1 MHVAGLTVRTE
12 LPISRPVVLR
22 SPLTERGARGFGHPG
37 QVRHSPEFERF
48 GAFAEVFRQD
58 PTARTGRAW
67 YLELLNLQNN
77 GAGAVQVVARCLSKA
92 ERAPDAIEALLLGP
106 EGWRPQL
113 VGCVSALLADPGV
126 RPVDVLGQAASSYSW
141 VSPQL
146 LVTAALVGRD
156 DWVARAEQGIAERH
170 DLKAAAALAAL
181 ADPVPPRIVA
191 LAELD
196 TVGGDQLALRW
207 KRAVGAA
214 FDNAGFDRGW

>member
-1 MHVAGLTVRTE
+1 MR
-12 LPISRPVVLR
+12 R
-22 SPLTERGARGFGHPG
+22 
-37 QVRHSPEFERF
+37 SPEFERF
-48 GAFAEVFRQD
+48 GAFAEVFSSGPD
-58 PTARTGRAW
+58 GKNGPAW
-67 YLELLNLQNN
+67 YLKLLNLQNN

-113 VGCVSALLADPGV
+113 VGCVSALLADPGL
-126 RPVDVLGQAASSYSW
+126 RPVDTLGQAASSYSW

-156 DWVARAEQGIAERH
+156 DWVTRAEQGIAERH

-191 LAELD
+191 LASSTLW
-196 TVGGDQLALRW
+196 GAISSRLRW

-214 FDNAGFDRGW
+214 FDNAGFDQGW